1 MGILSK
7 VVCYS
12 FQIAFWIHRENGMKT
27 EEERTFALTPYQGK
41 KLDNTFSDLLK
52 ELKNESNPEEVVG
65 LLFRHG
71 LMSYKIAMVLSVL

>member
-1 MGILSK
+1 MSSQLNRWGFKS
-7 VVCYS
+7 VDS
-12 FQIAFWIHRENGMKT
+12 NTFWTGKWNKN

-71 LMSYKIAMVLSVL
+71 LMSYKIAMILSVL